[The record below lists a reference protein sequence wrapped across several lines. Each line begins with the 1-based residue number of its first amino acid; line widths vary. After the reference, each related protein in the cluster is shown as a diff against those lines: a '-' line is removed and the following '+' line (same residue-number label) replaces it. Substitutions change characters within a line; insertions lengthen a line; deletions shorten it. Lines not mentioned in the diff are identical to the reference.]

1 MPKAKMKVSLMG
13 YGKAGQ
19 AVARVLAEDPRYA
32 LQWIMRR
39 SAPPGSHMEGQPA
52 IPVMGL
58 DELDLD
64 QWLDTHPV
72 DAIVDFSD
80 ASTLERYAEKVR
92 QREILLVTAI
102 SAYSPEQLAYLRGL
116 GEDTRVMSSPNITL
130 GINILLLAAK
140 MLRSIAPFADVEIV
154 EQHFRD
160 KPEVSGTA
168 RKIAQSLNIE
178 ESNVTSLRVGGIV
191 GHHEV
196 IFGFPH
202 QTVRL
207 IHDSIRR
214 EAFGTGA
221 AFALEELASCD
232 KGFYSF
238 DDLLIHKARAL
249 MLDLPMEGHQ
259 GIAPASL

>member
-1 MPKAKMKVSLMG
+1 MPKAKMKVGLMG

-140 MLRSIAPFADVEIV
+140 MLRSIAP
-154 EQHFRD
+154 
-160 KPEVSGTA
+160 
-168 RKIAQSLNIE
+168 
-178 ESNVTSLRVGGIV
+178 
-191 GHHEV
+191 
-196 IFGFPH
+196 
-202 QTVRL
+202 
-207 IHDSIRR
+207 
-214 EAFGTGA
+214 
-221 AFALEELASCD
+221 
-232 KGFYSF
+232 
-238 DDLLIHKARAL
+238 
-249 MLDLPMEGHQ
+249 
-259 GIAPASL
+259 